1 MLLPLPNQD
10 TTSWNAIILGY
21 PHEEKDYQVF
31 NCFAIIQKEGLSPN
45 AMTLI
50 CILKSCGN
58 IEGIVDSEYV
68 CQVGSLQ
75 NLIKCFKSFLF
86 EI

>member
-1 MLLPLPNQD
+1 MECYNFRIYA
-10 TTSWNAIILGY
+10 N
-21 PHEEKDYQVF
+21 HEKAYEVF
-31 NCFAIIQKEGLSPN
+31 TCFAIIQKEDLSPN

-75 NLIKCFKSFLF
+75 NLIKCFKSFLSRYSVL
-86 EI
+86 EYTYW